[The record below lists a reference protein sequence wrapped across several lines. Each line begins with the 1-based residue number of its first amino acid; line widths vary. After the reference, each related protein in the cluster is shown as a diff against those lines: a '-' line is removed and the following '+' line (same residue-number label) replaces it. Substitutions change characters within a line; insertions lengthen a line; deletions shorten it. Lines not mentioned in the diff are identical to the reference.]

1 MKGTTNNRHGLEP
14 RGTVNGD
21 PANKYSKWKAIEK
34 AESFKELKKDVS
46 CYLIY
51 LMVKACDLLEI
62 PETMDVSVILSE
74 LYARNLLTDEE
85 YNQTISLLRFRIQGL
100 QVEAR
105 ESVTKANF

>member
-1 MKGTTNNRHGLEP
+1 VKGTTNNRHGLEP
-14 RGTVNGD
+14 RGTVKGD
-21 PANKYSKWKAIEK
+21 PSTKYSKWQAIEE

-51 LMVKACDLLEI
+51 LMVKACNLLEI

-85 YNQTISLLRFRIQGL
+85 YNQTISLLKSRIQGL
-100 QVEAR
+100 QV
-105 ESVTKANF
+105 KAPGNP